1 MIFTAVKEDR
11 VVMIDGE
18 GLNFDYS
25 LPDNVWAI
33 QWDGTSG
40 EVEYNDGTANTTFDS
55 LSDYQALV
63 DGHATEKQRLVD
75 VATQEE
81 ADATQEEADRIAN
94 LTYADYRR
102 EAYPSTG
109 DQLDMQSHDLLDGT
123 TTWRDAIQAVKDAHP
138 KP

>member
-1 MIFTAVKEDR
+1 MIVSAVKEDR

-40 EVEYNDGTANTTFDS
+40 EVEYTDGTENLQLNSFDE
-55 LSDYQALV
+55 YQFLI
-63 DGHATEKQRLVD
+63 DGYATEKQRLVD

-81 ADATQEEADRIAN
+81 VDRVAS
-94 LTYADYRR
+94 LTYADHRS
-102 EAYPSTG
+102 EAYPSLG
-109 DQLDMQSHDLLDGT
+109 DQADMQFHDLVNGT
-123 TTWRDAIQAVKDAHP
+123 TTWRDAIQAVKDLHP